1 MFFLIFSPLYL
12 IEFFTTGRFLIKLK
26 YWKRKFNNLNKKK
39 QQANQK
45 KNLKKKKKKKSN
57 YKLI

>member
-1 MFFLIFSPLYL
+1 MLFLIFSPLFL
-12 IEFFTTGRFLIKLK
+12 IGFFISGRFSMEVR

-45 KNLKKKKKKKSN
+45 KKKEKKKKEKKMIKP
-57 YKLI
+57 